1 MAAGGAPSAHGL
13 GFREAEVPRQVNWAV
28 RDERTELGSLVGRRP
43 FKFSLR
49 EETGPSARFSGP
61 VLGPA

>member
-13 GFREAEVPRQVNWAV
+13 GFREAAVPRLVNWAV
-28 RDERTELGSLVGRRP
+28 NDERTELGCLVDRRP

-49 EETGPSARFSGP
+49 EKTGPSARCSGP
-61 VLGPA
+61 LPGLA